1 VRGAWRR
8 IAAAPLTG
16 GIEVTAPASFATNS
30 FPRPAGH
37 LGWPVRDEDLVAGGV
52 GDDIPASLSPWKGVA
67 APARGA
73 NEQWDQCQPR
83 PDH

>member
-1 VRGAWRR
+1 VRGAWRL

-30 FPRPAGH
+30 FPAQLVTWDGRSETKTWWLAGSVTIYPLPCH
-37 LGWPVRDEDLVAGGV
+37 PGRA
-52 GDDIPASLSPWKGVA
+52 VA